1 MKEVH
6 LSESNFLLS
15 AIQRGDQKAFDA
27 LFRRYYPALCAY
39 GHRFVDLEDAEEIV
53 QEIMLWIWEKH
64 SELIIESSLSQYL
77 FKMTY
82 HRALNLIA
90 KKEIINR
97 AEAVF
102 YTKNQEMPE
111 DVNYYQIKELTKRI
125 EKAIA
130 ALPES
135 YQTAFIMHRF
145 KGMSYK
151 DIAVTYNVSP
161 KTIDYR
167 IQQALKL
174 LREDLKDYL
183 PLTVL
188 LALHIG

>member
-39 GHRFVDLEDAEEIV
+39 GHRFVNLEDAEEIV

-97 AEAVF
+97 FSNGILVDKAIEKLEEIF
-102 YTKNQEMPE
+102 IRQSFE
-111 DVNYYQIKELTKRI
+111 YQIGWYNAGLKHRIRNISRDAGKSTDLLWEVEYGQPASDLSAKEKRF
-125 EKAIA
+125 
-130 ALPES
+130 LES
-135 YQTAFIMHRF
+135 DRGQSTG
-145 KGMSYK
+145 GM
-151 DIAVTYNVSP
+151 
-161 KTIDYR
+161 
-167 IQQALKL
+167 
-174 LREDLKDYL
+174 
-183 PLTVL
+183 
-188 LALHIG
+188 